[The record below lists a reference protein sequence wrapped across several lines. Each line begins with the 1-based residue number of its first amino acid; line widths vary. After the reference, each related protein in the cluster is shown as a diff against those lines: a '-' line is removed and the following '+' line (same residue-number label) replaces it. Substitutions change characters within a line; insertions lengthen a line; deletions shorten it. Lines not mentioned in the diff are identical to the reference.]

1 MMKKQLPKEPK
12 IINQGT
18 VTQDAQGQGPWEA
31 SNWSHLIQFPGL
43 GSAEVVCLGSR
54 DPVSGQ
60 VPSAT
65 QPKPISVPT
74 PSHMNLSLK
83 LSLKPRT
90 VIPPISKGP
99 RHHQYDGWLLCIVTS
114 LLNIECPPHANPAI
128 SESPASPTT
137 TTTTTDTEL
146 QRRWTEFRRYV
157 NLNGGEKNDIFL
169 FTNLSV
175 EGNSSF
181 RYDWRQPSQ

>member
-1 MMKKQLPKEPK
+1 MMKEQLPKEPK
-12 IINQGT
+12 IMNQGT

-31 SNWSHLIQFPGL
+31 SNWSDLIQFPGL

-54 DPVSGQ
+54 DPASGQ
-60 VPSAT
+60 VPSST

-74 PSHMNLSLK
+74 PSHMN

-99 RHHQYDGWLLCIVTS
+99 RHHQYDCRLLCIVTS

-128 SESPASPTT
+128 SENPASPTT
-137 TTTTTDTEL
+137 TTTTTTDTEL
-146 QRRWTEFRRYV
+146 
-157 NLNGGEKNDIFL
+157 
-169 FTNLSV
+169 
-175 EGNSSF
+175 
-181 RYDWRQPSQ
+181 